1 MKVNRDLEIIKN
13 LKKYFQEKIDNGKD
27 KIVFTENLIDE
38 KCIDIINTLD
48 NLESILICFKDGE
61 VLNNECL
68 IKTFTLSK
76 RDTELMNAGIN
87 MYIAFENIYN
97 DESDENDEF

>member
-1 MKVNRDLEIIKN
+1 MKVNRDLEKINN
-13 LKKYFQEKIDNGKD
+13 LKKYFQEKIDNGVD
-27 KIVFTENLIDE
+27 KILVTENLIDE

-48 NLESILICFKDGE
+48 NLENILICLKDGE
-61 VLNNECL
+61 VLNNEHL
-68 IKTFTLSK
+68 IKTFNISE

-97 DESDENDEF
+97 DESDENDEY